1 MEKSIK
7 RKVTTMTMVDI
18 PGAVHIGVDELP
30 FVDIGDGSKL
40 KVIMVKEAEG
50 LWILENVFQAGYEVQ
65 RHKHTG
71 PVYAYTTSG
80 AWKYKEY
87 GYVNR
92 AGSFLYEPAG
102 SIHTLQILE
111 DDTHVWFQMY
121 GANLNLDETGAVESV
136 SDGAST
142 LAVYRNLCAQAGLPS
157 PSVLLG

>member
-1 MEKSIK
+1 MEKSIE